1 MAMDLSKFQYSKD
14 IDAQALQY
22 TAKNILAK
30 SVAKT
35 FAHSQKSVALDL
47 YNGQLDVN
55 VARQVAMSVSGL
67 EVAQS
72 SNLENAVRFLKNKAA
87 LASNLSS
94 EKVEVEKEAK
104 VVSNNPFASASVVN
118 NDYLFI
124 KAA

>member
-1 MAMDLSKFQYSKD
+1 MALDLSKFEYSKD

-30 SVAKT
+30 SVAKS
-35 FAHSQKSVALDL
+35 FAHTQKSVALDL

-67 EVAQS
+67 EVKSS
-72 SNLENAVRFLKNKAA
+72 SNLETAVRFLKTKAA
-87 LASNLSS
+87 QTSNPNN
-94 EKVEVEKEAK
+94 EEVEVSEEKQT
-104 VVSNNPFASASVVN
+104 SNNPFASAKVAK